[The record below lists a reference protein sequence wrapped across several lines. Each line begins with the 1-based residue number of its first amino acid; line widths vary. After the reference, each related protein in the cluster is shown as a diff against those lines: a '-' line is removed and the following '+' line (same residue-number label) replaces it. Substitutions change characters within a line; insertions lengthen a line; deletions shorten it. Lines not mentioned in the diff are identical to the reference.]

1 MDQFEI
7 SRSDDNESQSVEVC
21 DNKLFVEIG
30 VVPVA
35 GSKGYKVA
43 KVDCP
48 RLPFYG
54 RKVANQVLHIVKED
68 PEDLG
73 KEVEERLIAFAKDLE
88 LKVTP
93 VYKIN
98 KDPQLTPK
106 NDEVYEGGRYFNVFV
121 DFGSTNA
128 KCLIAQCNE
137 RGDSCELDK
146 IPKMI
151 PTVRICAKWGIRYDK
166 ELAYTYKRD
175 DFYEW
180 LSSAV
185 LTFIRRVQND
195 RKEYAVNVY
204 WAFPKLVAGI
214 DTSAKID
221 FAKVSEYVTVKL
233 KEYGLKGRFKLV
245 SEADALEAMFKNRV
259 IHIAMASAQEV
270 QTNTKEEKEAISHNK
285 EEDRKIADRNAKI
298 IAARGDYERRLRVYK
313 NQGFFK
319 RLFSSKPTE
328 EYVSPYAARYVKVV
342 KDRLQ
347 ELAKF
352 RNIGIAAEMP
362 FSMLFLDAGGS
373 TLDYCYI
380 PEESGSGS
388 RVSGSYLA
396 GGKRVTEILMKLLD
410 IKEFVAAENRKFV
423 LCESST
429 SKQLREATIC
439 VYDKCLRDLCVKIK
453 GHGQYMCVVCTGL
466 AMQNKCLRDLVRE
479 RLSLASDQAM
489 IWSVDIAKMAIDAIA
504 TTEKFP
510 DIVEFKRIVLRLEP
524 NEVPSPAYDVVG
536 GLYFASKEGDA
547 R

>member
-7 SRSDDNESQSVEVC
+7 SHLDDNESQGVEVC

-54 RKVANQVLHIVKED
+54 RKVADQVLHIEKEN
-68 PEDLG
+68 PEHLG
-73 KEVEERLIAFAKDLE
+73 KEVEERLIKFAEELE

-106 NDEVYEGGRYFNVFV
+106 NDEVYEGGRYFNVFA

-151 PTVRICAKWGIRYDK
+151 PTVGICAKWGIRYDK

-221 FAKVSEYVTVKL
+221 FDKVSEYVTVKL
-233 KEYGLKGRFKLV
+233 KEYGLRGRFKLM

-270 QTNTKEEKEAISHNK
+270 QTNAKEEREAISHNQ
-285 EEDRKIADRNAKI
+285 EEDRKVLDRNLKI
-298 IAARGDYERRLRVYK
+298 IAARGDYERRLRVYN

-328 EYVSPYAARYVKVV
+328 EYVSPYAARYVQVV
-342 KDRLQ
+342 KDRLH

-362 FSMLFLDAGGS
+362 FSMLLLDAGGS

-380 PEESGSGS
+380 PEGTGSGS

-396 GGKRVTEILMKLLD
+396 GGKRVTEILMQLFC
-410 IKEFVAAENRKFV
+410 IKEFVEAENRKFD
-423 LCESST
+423 LCDSSH
-429 SKQLREATIC
+429 SKLREATIC
-439 VYDKCLRDLCVKIK
+439 VYDKCLRDLCLKIK

-489 IWSVDIAKMAIDAIA
+489 IWSADIANMAIDAAA

-510 DIVEFKRIVLRLEP
+510 DIVEFERIVRRLQP
-524 NEVPSPAYDVVG
+524 KGTPSPAYDVVG
-536 GLYFASKEGDA
+536 GLYFAFKEGDA
-547 R
+547 